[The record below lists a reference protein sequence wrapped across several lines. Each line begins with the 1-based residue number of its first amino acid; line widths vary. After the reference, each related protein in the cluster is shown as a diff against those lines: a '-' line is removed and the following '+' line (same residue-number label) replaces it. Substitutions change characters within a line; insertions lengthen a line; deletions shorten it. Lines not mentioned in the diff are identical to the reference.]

1 MSLPGRNSNN
11 GRQETRR
18 ERRSRL
24 NGRKASS
31 QRPYVPV
38 SPFWGITT
46 AFHLWECI
54 FFSSP
59 VANFNWRELLGELPD
74 YQFRRYLRMDRQR

>member
-1 MSLPGRNSNN
+1 MSLLKRNSNN

-24 NGRKASS
+24 KGRRPTVE
-31 QRPYVPV
+31 RPYVSV
-38 SPFWGITT
+38 SPFWGICT
-46 AFHLWECI
+46 AFHLWEQI

-59 VANFNWRELLGELPD
+59 VAHFDWSKLLEELDEYD
-74 YQFRRYLRMDRQR
+74 FRRYLRMNGRK